1 MLIGYAR
8 VSTPDQ
14 DLALHERALADID
27 TPDEVARH
35 IAPLGWEHIA
45 LTSDYSWEP
54 GDQPGPDQ
62 LRPPRISP
70 SLLAA

>member
-1 MLIGYAR
+1 MG
-8 VSTPDQ
+8 
-14 DLALHERALADID
+14 

-45 LTSDYSWEP
+45 LTGDYSWEREDRP
-54 GDQPGPDQ
+54 APDQ
-62 LRPPRISP
+62 LRPLRTSP